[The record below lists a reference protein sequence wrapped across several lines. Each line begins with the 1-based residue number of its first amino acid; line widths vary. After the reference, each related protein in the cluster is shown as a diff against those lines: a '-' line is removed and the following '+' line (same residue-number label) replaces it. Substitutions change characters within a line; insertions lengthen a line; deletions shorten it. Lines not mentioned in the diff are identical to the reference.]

1 MSTDMRKIYSTNFVM
16 DQLLKQKFYEI
27 QNKFHI
33 NDNPKKREQNNEV
46 NN

>member
-1 MSTDMRKIYSTNFVM
+1 MSTDMRKIYSINFVM

-27 QNKFHI
+27 QNMFDI